1 MAVSAAVSDG
11 RLTDPPGLD
20 RTPTKPQSSTHWL
33 RRGGR
38 SSGGTSR
45 AVAAI
50 TERINDSLLARFGVA
65 PQPADSD
72 VGDTSGIMTSELL
85 ANPAWRDHLQAGN
98 PVFVPSQRDVTDLV
112 NFILSI
118 HPETPEF
125 PIPAVFEGCPA
136 GIQ

>member
-1 MAVSAAVSDG
+1 
-11 RLTDPPGLD
+11 
-20 RTPTKPQSSTHWL
+20 
-33 RRGGR
+33 
-38 SSGGTSR
+38 
-45 AVAAI
+45 
-50 TERINDSLLARFGVA
+50 
-65 PQPADSD
+65 
-72 VGDTSGIMTSELL
+72 MTSELL